1 MGQQH
6 RVTVKRK
13 RRKAYLER
21 RRVTSKA
28 PRLSTAKPR
37 GKKTAAEAS

>member
-13 RRKAYLER
+13 RRKAYTKRKKQE
-21 RRVTSKA
+21 
-28 PRLSTAKPR
+28 AKTT
-37 GKKTAAEAS
+37 KK